1 MFLNSK
7 KIQIYLQKLQESF
20 LEENEENRKMLDIY
34 ISYIEG
40 EASEDDIEY
49 ANNQLKQNFKSLGL
63 GVLVVLPFSPITI
76 PYILKKTKEL
86 NIDIIPNWYKALSR
100 DEDSLK

>member
-7 KIQIYLQKLQESF
+7 KIQLYLQRLQESF
-20 LEENEENRKMLDIY
+20 LEENEENKKMLDIY
-34 ISYIEG
+34 ISYIED
-40 EASEDDIEY
+40 EASEEDIEY

-63 GVLVVLPFSPITI
+63 GVLVALPFSPITI

-100 DEDSLK
+100 DKDSLK

>member
-7 KIQIYLQKLQESF
+7 KLQLYLQRLQESF

-34 ISYIEG
+34 LKYVEG
-40 EASEDDIEY
+40 DATEDDINY

-76 PYILKKTKEL
+76 PYILKKTKEFD
-86 NIDIIPNWYKALSR
+86 IDIIPNWYKALSR

>member
-7 KIQIYLQKLQESF
+7 KIQLYLHRLQESF
-20 LEENEENRKMLDIY
+20 LEENEENKKMLDIY
-34 ISYIEG
+34 LRYVEG
-40 EASEDDIEY
+40 DASDEDIDY
-49 ANNQLKQNFKSLGL
+49 ANNQLKQNLKSLGL

-76 PYILKKTKEL
+76 PYILKKTQEL

>member
-7 KIQIYLQKLQESF
+7 KLQLYLQRLQESF

-34 ISYIEG
+34 LKYVEG
-40 EASEDDIEY
+40 DATEDEINY

-76 PYILKKTKEL
+76 PYILKKTKEFD
-86 NIDIIPNWYKALSR
+86 IDIIPNWYKALSR

>member
-7 KIQIYLQKLQESF
+7 KIQLYLQRLQESF

-34 ISYIEG
+34 ISYIED
-40 EASEDDIEY
+40 EASEDDIKY

-63 GVLVVLPFSPITI
+63 GVLVALPFSPITI

-100 DEDSLK
+100 DKDSLK

>member
-34 ISYIEG
+34 LKYAEG
-40 EASEDDIEY
+40 TASEDDINY
-49 ANNQLKQNFKSLGL
+49 ANGQLKQNLKSLGL
-63 GVLVVLPFSPITI
+63 GILVILPFSPITI
-76 PYILKKTKEL
+76 PYILNKTKEF
-86 NIDIIPNWYKALSR
+86 NIDIIPNWYKALSS

>member
-7 KIQIYLQKLQESF
+7 KIQLYLHRLQESF
-20 LEENEENRKMLDIY
+20 LEENEENKKMLDIY
-34 ISYIEG
+34 LRYVEG
-40 EASEDDIEY
+40 DASDEDIDY
-49 ANNQLKQNFKSLGL
+49 ANNQLKQNLKSLGL
-63 GVLVVLPFSPITI
+63 GILVVLPFSPITI
-76 PYILKKTKEL
+76 PYILKKTQEF

>member
-7 KIQIYLQKLQESF
+7 KIQLYLHRLQESF
-20 LEENEENRKMLDIY
+20 LEENEENKKMLDIY
-34 ISYIEG
+34 LRYVEG
-40 EASEDDIEY
+40 DATDEDIDY
-49 ANNQLKQNFKSLGL
+49 ANNQLKQNLKSLGL
-63 GVLVVLPFSPITI
+63 GILVVLPFSPITI
-76 PYILKKTKEL
+76 PYILKKTQEF

>member
-1 MFLNSK
+1 MLLNSK
-7 KIQIYLQKLQESF
+7 KIQLYLHRLQESF
-20 LEENEENRKMLDIY
+20 LEENEENKKMLDIY
-34 ISYIEG
+34 LRYVEG
-40 EASEDDIEY
+40 DASDEDIDY
-49 ANNQLKQNFKSLGL
+49 ANNQLKQNLKSLGL

-76 PYILKKTKEL
+76 PYILKKTQEF

>member
-7 KIQIYLQKLQESF
+7 KLQLYLQRLQVSF

-34 ISYIEG
+34 LKYVEG
-40 EASEDDIEY
+40 DATEDDINY

-76 PYILKKTKEL
+76 PYILKKTKEFD
-86 NIDIIPNWYKALSR
+86 IDIIPNWYKALSR

>member
-7 KIQIYLQKLQESF
+7 KIQLYLHRLQESF
-20 LEENEENRKMLDIY
+20 LEENEENKKMLDIY
-34 ISYIEG
+34 LRYIEG
-40 EASEDDIEY
+40 DASDEDIDY
-49 ANNQLKQNFKSLGL
+49 ANNQLKQNLKSLGL
-63 GVLVVLPFSPITI
+63 GILVVLPFSPITI
-76 PYILKKTKEL
+76 PYILKKTQEF

>member
-7 KIQIYLQKLQESF
+7 KIQLYLHRLQESF
-20 LEENEENRKMLDIY
+20 LEENEENKKMLDIY
-34 ISYIEG
+34 LRYVEG
-40 EASEDDIEY
+40 DATDEDIDY
-49 ANNQLKQNFKSLGL
+49 ANNQLKQNLKSLGL

-76 PYILKKTKEL
+76 PYILKKTQEF

>member
-34 ISYIEG
+34 LKYPEG
-40 EASEDDIEY
+40 TASEDDINY
-49 ANNQLKQNFKSLGL
+49 ANGQLKQNLKSLGL
-63 GVLVVLPFSPITI
+63 GILVILPFSPITI

-86 NIDIIPNWYKALSR
+86 NIDIIPNWYKALSS

>member
-7 KIQIYLQKLQESF
+7 KIQLYLQRLQESF

-100 DEDSLK
+100 DKDSLK

>member
-7 KIQIYLQKLQESF
+7 KIQLYLQRLQESF

>member
-7 KIQIYLQKLQESF
+7 KIQLYLHRLQESF
-20 LEENEENRKMLDIY
+20 LEENEENKKMLDIY
-34 ISYIEG
+34 LRYVEG
-40 EASEDDIEY
+40 DATDEDIDY
-49 ANNQLKQNFKSLGL
+49 ANNQLKQNLKSLGL

-76 PYILKKTKEL
+76 PYILKKTQEF
-86 NIDIIPNWYKALSR
+86 NIDIIPNWYKAFSR

>member
-1 MFLNSK
+1 MN
-7 KIQIYLQKLQESF
+7 IYLFWILF
-20 LEENEENRKMLDIY
+20 LALWATVPLMIIKGRV
-34 ISYIEG
+34 
-40 EASEDDIEY
+40 DDAPKIKTSPEVK
-49 ANNQLKQNFKSLGL
+49 AKKKGNIKQNLKSLGL

-76 PYILKKTKEL
+76 PYILKKTQEF

>member
-7 KIQIYLQKLQESF
+7 KIQLYLHRLQESF
-20 LEENEENRKMLDIY
+20 LEENEENKKMLDIY
-34 ISYIEG
+34 LRYVEG
-40 EASEDDIEY
+40 DATDEDIDY
-49 ANNQLKQNFKSLGL
+49 ANNQLKQNLKSLGL
-63 GVLVVLPFSPITI
+63 GVIVVLPFSPITI
-76 PYILKKTKEL
+76 PYILKKTQEF

>member
-7 KIQIYLQKLQESF
+7 KIQLYLHRLQESF
-20 LEENEENRKMLDIY
+20 LEENEENKKMLDIY
-34 ISYIEG
+34 LRYVEG
-40 EASEDDIEY
+40 DATDGDIDY
-49 ANNQLKQNFKSLGL
+49 ANNQLKQNLKSLGL

-76 PYILKKTKEL
+76 PYILKKTQEF

>member
-7 KIQIYLQKLQESF
+7 KIQLYLHRLQESF
-20 LEENEENRKMLDIY
+20 LEENEENKKMLDIY
-34 ISYIEG
+34 LRYVEG
-40 EASEDDIEY
+40 DASDEDIDY
-49 ANNQLKQNFKSLGL
+49 ANNQLKQNLKSLGL
-63 GVLVVLPFSPITI
+63 GVLVVLPFSPINI
-76 PYILKKTKEL
+76 PYILKKTQEF

>member
-20 LEENEENRKMLDIY
+20 LEENEENRKMLNIY
-34 ISYIEG
+34 FKYAEG
-40 EASEDDIEY
+40 TASEDDINY
-49 ANNQLKQNFKSLGL
+49 ANGQLKQNLKSLGL
-63 GVLVVLPFSPITI
+63 GILVILPFSPITI

-86 NIDIIPNWYKALSR
+86 NIDIIPNWYKALSS

>member
-7 KIQIYLQKLQESF
+7 KIQLYLHRLQESF
-20 LEENEENRKMLDIY
+20 LEENEENKKMLDIY
-34 ISYIEG
+34 LKYVEG
-40 EASEDDIEY
+40 DASDEDIDY
-49 ANNQLKQNFKSLGL
+49 ANNQLKQNLKSLGL

-76 PYILKKTKEL
+76 PYILKKTQEF

>member
-7 KIQIYLQKLQESF
+7 KIQLYLQRLQESF

-34 ISYIEG
+34 ISYIED

-63 GVLVVLPFSPITI
+63 GVLVTLPFSPITI

-100 DEDSLK
+100 DKDSLK

>member
-7 KIQIYLQKLQESF
+7 KIQLYLHRLQESF
-20 LEENEENRKMLDIY
+20 LEENEENKKMLDIY
-34 ISYIEG
+34 LRYVEG
-40 EASEDDIEY
+40 DATDEDIEY
-49 ANNQLKQNFKSLGL
+49 ANNQLKQNLKSLGL

-76 PYILKKTKEL
+76 PYILKKTQEF

>member
-7 KIQIYLQKLQESF
+7 KIQLYLHRLQESF
-20 LEENEENRKMLDIY
+20 LEESEENKKMLDIY
-34 ISYIEG
+34 LRYVEG
-40 EASEDDIEY
+40 DATDEDIDY
-49 ANNQLKQNFKSLGL
+49 ANNQLKQNLKSLGL

-76 PYILKKTKEL
+76 PYILKKTQEF

>member
-7 KIQIYLQKLQESF
+7 KLQLYLQRLQESF

-34 ISYIEG
+34 FKYVEG
-40 EASEDDIEY
+40 DATEDDINY

-76 PYILKKTKEL
+76 PYILKKTKEFD
-86 NIDIIPNWYKALSR
+86 IDIIPNWYKALSR

>member
-34 ISYIEG
+34 LKYAEG
-40 EASEDDIEY
+40 TASEDDINY
-49 ANNQLKQNFKSLGL
+49 ANGQLKQNLKSLGL
-63 GVLVVLPFSPITI
+63 GILVILPFSPITI
-76 PYILKKTKEL
+76 PYILNKTYL
-86 NIDIIPNWYKALSR
+86 
-100 DEDSLK
+100 

>member
-7 KIQIYLQKLQESF
+7 KIQLYLHRLQESF
-20 LEENEENRKMLDIY
+20 LEENEENKKMLDIY
-34 ISYIEG
+34 LRYVEG
-40 EASEDDIEY
+40 DASDEDIDY
-49 ANNQLKQNFKSLGL
+49 ANNQLKQNLKSLGL
-63 GVLVVLPFSPITI
+63 GDIVVLPFSPITI
-76 PYILKKTKEL
+76 PYILKKTQEF

>member
-34 ISYIEG
+34 LKYAEG
-40 EASEDDIEY
+40 TASEDDINYNELE
-49 ANNQLKQNFKSLGL
+49 NDN
-63 GVLVVLPFSPITI
+63 
-76 PYILKKTKEL
+76 KEL
-86 NIDIIPNWYKALSR
+86 ETDNSR
-100 DEDSLK
+100 LFKESIVDK

>member
-7 KIQIYLQKLQESF
+7 KIQLYLHRLQESF
-20 LEENEENRKMLDIY
+20 LEENEENKKMLDIY
-34 ISYIEG
+34 LRYIEG
-40 EASEDDIEY
+40 DASDEDIDY
-49 ANNQLKQNFKSLGL
+49 ANNQLKQNLKSLGL

-76 PYILKKTKEL
+76 PYILKKTQEF

>member
-7 KIQIYLQKLQESF
+7 KLQLYLQRLQESF

-34 ISYIEG
+34 FKYVEG
-40 EASEDDIEY
+40 DATEDDINY

-63 GVLVVLPFSPITI
+63 GILVVLPFSPITI
-76 PYILKKTKEL
+76 PYILKKTKEFD
-86 NIDIIPNWYKALSR
+86 IDIIPNWYKALSR

>member
-7 KIQIYLQKLQESF
+7 KIQLYLHRLQESF
-20 LEENEENRKMLDIY
+20 LEENEENKKMLDIY
-34 ISYIEG
+34 LRYVEG
-40 EASEDDIEY
+40 DATDEDIDY
-49 ANNQLKQNFKSLGL
+49 ANNQLKQNLKSLGL
-63 GVLVVLPFSPITI
+63 GVLVLLPFSPITI
-76 PYILKKTKEL
+76 PYILKKTQEF

>member
-34 ISYIEG
+34 LKYAEG
-40 EASEDDIEY
+40 KASKDDINY
-49 ANNQLKQNFKSLGL
+49 ANS
-63 GVLVVLPFSPITI
+63 
-76 PYILKKTKEL
+76 
-86 NIDIIPNWYKALSR
+86 
-100 DEDSLK
+100 

>member
-7 KIQIYLQKLQESF
+7 KIQLYLHRLQESF
-20 LEENEENRKMLDIY
+20 LEENEENKKMLDIY
-34 ISYIEG
+34 LRYVEG
-40 EASEDDIEY
+40 DASDEDIDY
-49 ANNQLKQNFKSLGL
+49 ANNQLKQNLKSLGL

-76 PYILKKTKEL
+76 PYILKKTQEF